1 MIQLDGA
8 HARVAVQE
16 PFSPLVVLQI
26 EWASLCPDSPVAVGD
41 LLVGVLTVSSFT
53 DHQMV
58 KCNRFGSFFA
68 ALFVYLELGRLMGQA
83 WKIHEVMER
92 AHHTRWVSTRS
103 ERTLG
108 DCGGLLR

>member
-1 MIQLDGA
+1 VIQLDGA

-41 LLVGVLTVSSFT
+41 LLVGVL
-53 DHQMV
+53 
-58 KCNRFGSFFA
+58 
-68 ALFVYLELGRLMGQA
+68 MGQA

-92 AHHTRWVSTRS
+92 AHHTRWVSTRC